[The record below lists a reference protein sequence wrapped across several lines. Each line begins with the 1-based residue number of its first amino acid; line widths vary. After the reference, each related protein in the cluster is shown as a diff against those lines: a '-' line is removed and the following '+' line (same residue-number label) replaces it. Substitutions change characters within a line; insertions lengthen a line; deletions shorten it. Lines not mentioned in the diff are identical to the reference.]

1 MSDTGPL
8 SDSGDDG
15 PKGEL
20 TMRLLAMPADANAA
34 GDIFGGW
41 VVSQMDLAAA
51 ICAADRSRSRVAT
64 VAINTLVFRKPV
76 KIGDTLSVYT
86 SIQRVGRTSIT
97 VLIEAWAQR
106 YQTQNQVKVTE
117 GVFVMVALDAA
128 GEPVAVP
135 AEI

>member
-1 MSDTGPL
+1 MSDTEQILPR
-8 SDSGDDG
+8 
-15 PKGEL
+15 GEL

-51 ICAADRSRSRVAT
+51 IRAADRARCRVAT

-76 KIGDTLSVYT
+76 KIGDTLSVYST
-86 SIQRVGRTSIT
+86 IQKVGRSSIT
-97 VLIEAWAQR
+97 VSLEAWAQR
-106 YQTQNQVKVTE
+106 YQTQDQVKVTE
-117 GVFVMVALDAA
+117 GVFVMVAMNDA

-135 AEI
+135 PEA

>member
-1 MSDTGPL
+1 MSDTEQ
-8 SDSGDDG
+8 DR

-51 ICAADRSRSRVAT
+51 IRAADRARCRVAT

-76 KIGDTLSVYT
+76 KIGDTLSVYST
-86 SIQRVGRTSIT
+86 IQKVGRSSIT
-97 VLIEAWAQR
+97 VSLEAWAQR
-106 YQTQNQVKVTE
+106 YQTQDQVKVTE
-117 GVFVMVALDAA
+117 GVFVMVAMNEA
-128 GEPVAVP
+128 GEPVTVP
-135 AEI
+135 PES

>member
-1 MSDTGPL
+1 MNDSAIGDTAETGPA
-8 SDSGDDG
+8 GD
-15 PKGEL
+15 L

-51 ICAADRSRSRVAT
+51 ICAADRARNRVAT

-106 YQTQNQVKVTE
+106 YQTQNRVKVTE
-117 GVFVMVALDAA
+117 GVFVMVALDDA
-128 GEPVAVP
+128 GEPVAIP
-135 AEI
+135 PEA